1 MLIAACIK
9 RNMPELPEVQ
19 TVVSQ
24 LAKKIIGKT
33 IAGFWS
39 DWEKQV
45 RPGLKRLSKL
55 AIGGTVL
62 GARRIG
68 KHIVIDLDNDHSLV
82 IHLKMSG
89 HLLYKDAANKN
100 AKEWEDPMNRFI
112 HHRIEFRDGS
122 WVDFSDLR
130 KFGWIDC
137 VATAEVERI
146 KSIALLGRDAL
157 ASECDYDFFESL
169 LRASKRKRIATL
181 LLEQDKI
188 AGIGNIYRS
197 EMLYRAGIRPFR
209 LAGKITKAERPKLFR
224 AMKEVLREA
233 VRLRGTTDG
242 DFRDTAGKPGGF
254 QRTLFVYGRAGL
266 PCKRCDTIVVRKKLG
281 QRSIFFCPECQH

>member
-1 MLIAACIK
+1 
-9 RNMPELPEVQ
+9 MPELPEVQ
-19 TVVSQ
+19 TVTSQ
-24 LAKKIIGKT
+24 IAKKTTGKR

-45 RPGLKRLSKL
+45 KPGLKKLSKL
-55 AIGGTVL
+55 AVGGIVL

-68 KHIVIDLDNDHSLV
+68 KHIVIDLDNDYSLV

-89 HLLYKDAANKN
+89 HLLYKDVTNKN
-100 AKEWEDPMNRFI
+100 AKEWDDPMNRFI
-112 HHRIEFRDGS
+112 HHRIDFTDGS
-122 WVDFSDLR
+122 WMDFSDLR

-137 VATAEVERI
+137 VATPEVEMM
-146 KSIALLGRDAL
+146 KSIASLGCDAL
-157 ASECDYDFFESL
+157 AGECDPGFFDAL
-169 LRASKRKRIATL
+169 LKKNARKTVATL

-197 EMLYRAGIRPFR
+197 EMLYRAGIRPLR
-209 LAGKITKAERPKLFR
+209 AVAKITRAERSRLFQS
-224 AMKEVLREA
+224 MKDVLREA

-242 DFRDTAGKPGGF
+242 DFRDTAGRPGGF
-254 QRTLFVYGRAGL
+254 QKTLYVYGREGL

-281 QRSIFFCPECQH
+281 QRSVFYCPMCQK

>member
-1 MLIAACIK
+1 
-9 RNMPELPEVQ
+9 MPELPEVE
-19 TVVSQ
+19 TVTSQ
-24 LAKKIIGKT
+24 LGKKITGKQ

-45 RPGLKRLSKL
+45 KPGVKQLSKL
-55 AIGGTVL
+55 AVGAMVL
-62 GARRIG
+62 GTRRIG
-68 KHIVIDLDNDHSLV
+68 KHIVIDLDNGYSLV

-89 HLLYKDAANKN
+89 HLLVKDASN
-100 AKEWEDPMNRFI
+100 AGAREWDDPMNRFI
-112 HHRIEFRDGS
+112 HHRIDFTDGA

-137 VATAEVERI
+137 VATFEVKSM
-146 KSIALLGRDAL
+146 KSIAALGLDAL
-157 ASECDYDFFESL
+157 ARECDLEFFEAL
-169 LRASKRKRIATL
+169 LRKNRKKRIATL

-197 EMLYRAGIRPFR
+197 EMLYRARIRPTR
-209 LAGKITKAERPKLFR
+209 LVSKVTRAERARLFQSMR
-224 AMKEVLREA
+224 DVLYEA

-254 QRTLFVYGRAGL
+254 QKTLYVYGREGL
-266 PCKRCDTIVVRKKLG
+266 ACKRCDTMVVRKKMG
-281 QRSIFFCPECQH
+281 QRSVFYCPKCQV

>member
-1 MLIAACIK
+1 
-9 RNMPELPEVQ
+9 MPELPEVQ
-19 TVVSQ
+19 TVTSQ
-24 LAKKIIGKT
+24 IAKKITGKR

-45 RPGLKRLSKL
+45 KPGLKKLSKL
-55 AIGGTVL
+55 AVGGTVL

-68 KHIVIDLDNDHSLV
+68 KHIVIDLDNGYSLV

-89 HLLYKDAANKN
+89 HLLYKDATNQD
-100 AKEWEDPMNRFI
+100 AKEWQDPMNRFI
-112 HHRIEFRDGS
+112 HHRIDFTDSS

-137 VATAEVERI
+137 VATPEVEVM
-146 KSIALLGRDAL
+146 KSIASLGCDAL
-157 ASECDYDFFESL
+157 SGECDLDFFETL
-169 LRASKRKRIATL
+169 LRKNARKQIATL

-197 EMLYRAGIRPFR
+197 EMLYRAGIRPLRVVAKIARTERAR
-209 LAGKITKAERPKLFR
+209 LFT

-242 DFRDTAGKPGGF
+242 DFRDTSGKPGGF
-254 QRTLFVYGRAGL
+254 QKTLYVYGREGL

-281 QRSIFFCPECQH
+281 QRSIFYCPACQK

>member
-1 MLIAACIK
+1 
-9 RNMPELPEVQ
+9 MPELPEVQ

-45 RPGLKRLSKL
+45 KPGLKGLTKL
-55 AIGGTVL
+55 ALGGTVL
-62 GARRIG
+62 GTRRIG
-68 KHIVIDLDNDHSLV
+68 KHIVIDLDNDISLIV
-82 IHLKMSG
+82 HLKMSG
-89 HLLYKDAANKN
+89 HLLYKESANKD
-100 AKEWEDPMNRFI
+100 AKEWADPMNRFI
-112 HHRIEFRDGS
+112 HHRIDFTDGS

-130 KFGWIDC
+130 KFGWIDG
-137 VATAEVERI
+137 VATTDVEAM
-146 KSIALLGRDAL
+146 KSIALLGCDAL
-157 ASECDYDFFESL
+157 SGKCDLDFFETL
-169 LRASKRKRIATL
+169 LKKSARKKIATL

-197 EMLYRAGIRPFR
+197 EMLYRAGIRPLR
-209 LAGKITKAERPKLFR
+209 LTGNITKTERAKLFQ
-224 AMKEVLREA
+224 AMKDVLNEA

-242 DFRDTAGKPGGF
+242 DFRDTSGKPGGF
-254 QRTLFVYGRAGL
+254 QKTLFVYGREGL

-281 QRSIFFCPECQH
+281 QRSIFYCPACQK

>member
-1 MLIAACIK
+1 
-9 RNMPELPEVQ
+9 MPELPEVQ
-19 TVVSQ
+19 TVTSQ
-24 LAKKIIGKT
+24 IAKKITGKR

-45 RPGLKRLSKL
+45 KPGLKKLLRLTV
-55 AIGGTVL
+55 GGTVL

-68 KHIVIDLDNDHSLV
+68 KHIVIDLDNNYSLV

-89 HLLYKDAANKN
+89 HLLYKDAANKD
-100 AKEWEDPMNRFI
+100 AKEWRDPMNRFI
-112 HHRIEFRDGS
+112 HHRIDFTDGS

-137 VATAEVERI
+137 VATMEVEAMQ
-146 KSIALLGRDAL
+146 SIAILGCDAL
-157 ASECDYDFFESL
+157 AGECDLEFFEAL
-169 LRASKRKRIATL
+169 LKKNARKRVATL

-197 EMLYRAGIRPFR
+197 EMLYRAGIRPLR
-209 LAGKITKAERPKLFR
+209 LISKIKRAERTQLFQS
-224 AMKEVLREA
+224 MKDVLREA

-254 QRTLFVYGRAGL
+254 QKTLFVYGREGK
-266 PCKRCDTIVVRKKLG
+266 PCKRCDTIVMRKKLG
-281 QRSIFFCPECQH
+281 ARSVFYCPTCQK

>member
-1 MLIAACIK
+1 
-9 RNMPELPEVQ
+9 MPELPEVQ

-24 LAKKIIGKT
+24 LGKKISGKT

-39 DWEKQV
+39 DWEKQMK
-45 RPGLKRLSKL
+45 PGLKKLSKT
-55 AIGGTVL
+55 AVGGVVL
-62 GARRIG
+62 GTRRIG
-68 KHIVIDLDNDHSLV
+68 KHIVIDLDNGQSLI

-89 HLLYKDAANKN
+89 HLLYKDASNTG
-100 AKEWEDPMNRFI
+100 AKEWQDPMNRFI
-112 HHRIEFRDGS
+112 HHRIDFSDGS

-137 VATAEVERI
+137 VATAEVEMM
-146 KSIALLGRDAL
+146 KSIAILGCDAL
-157 ASECDYDFFESL
+157 AEECNVDFFDTL
-169 LRASKRKRIATL
+169 LKKNARKKIAAL

-197 EMLYRAGIRPFR
+197 EMLYRSGIRPLR
-209 LAGKITKAERPKLFR
+209 LAGKITQSERAQLFQ
-224 AMKEVLREA
+224 AMKSVLREA

-242 DFRDTAGKPGGF
+242 DFRDTTGKPGGF
-254 QRTLFVYGRAGL
+254 QKTLFVYGREGL

-281 QRSIFFCPECQH
+281 SRSIFYCPACQK

>member
-1 MLIAACIK
+1 
-9 RNMPELPEVQ
+9 MPELPEVQ
-19 TVVSQ
+19 TVTSQ
-24 LAKKIIGKT
+24 IAKKITGKQ

-45 RPGLKRLSKL
+45 KPGLKRLSKL
-55 AIGGTVL
+55 AVGGTVL

-68 KHIVIDLDNDHSLV
+68 KHIVIDLDNDYSLV

-89 HLLYKDAANKN
+89 HLLYKDATNQD
-100 AKEWEDPMNRFI
+100 AKEWKDPMNRFI
-112 HHRIEFRDGS
+112 HHRLDFTDGS

-137 VATAEVERI
+137 VATSEVEAM
-146 KSIALLGRDAL
+146 KSIALLGCDAL
-157 ASECDYDFFESL
+157 SGECNLDFFEAL
-169 LRASKRKRIATL
+169 FKKNARKRIATL

-197 EMLYRAGIRPFR
+197 EMLYRAGIRPLR
-209 LAGKITKAERPKLFR
+209 IVAKITRAERARLLQS
-224 AMKEVLREA
+224 MKDVLREA

-242 DFRDTAGKPGGF
+242 DFRDTSGKPGGF
-254 QRTLFVYGRAGL
+254 QKTLYVYGREGL

-281 QRSIFFCPECQH
+281 QRSIFYCPTCQK

>member
-1 MLIAACIK
+1 
-9 RNMPELPEVQ
+9 MPELPEVQ
-19 TVVSQ
+19 TVTSQ
-24 LAKKIIGKT
+24 LGKKITGKR

-45 RPGLKRLSKL
+45 KPGVKQLSKL
-55 AIGGTVL
+55 AVGAMVL
-62 GARRIG
+62 GTRRIG
-68 KHIVIDLDNDHSLV
+68 KHIVIDLDNGYSLV

-89 HLLYKDAANKN
+89 HLLVKDASN
-100 AKEWEDPMNRFI
+100 AGAREWDDPMNRFI
-112 HHRIEFRDGS
+112 HHRIDFMDGA

-137 VATAEVERI
+137 VATSEVKSM
-146 KSIALLGRDAL
+146 KSIAALGLDAL
-157 ASECDYDFFESL
+157 ARECDLEFFEAL
-169 LRASKRKRIATL
+169 LRKNRNKRIATL

-197 EMLYRAGIRPFR
+197 EMLYRAGIRPTR
-209 LAGKITKAERPKLFR
+209 LVSKVTRAERARLFQSMR
-224 AMKEVLREA
+224 EVLYEA

-254 QRTLFVYGRAGL
+254 QKTLYVYGREGL
-266 PCKRCDTIVVRKKLG
+266 ACKRCDTMVVRKKIG
-281 QRSIFFCPECQH
+281 QRSVFYCPKCQA

>member
-1 MLIAACIK
+1 
-9 RNMPELPEVQ
+9 MPELPEVQ
-19 TVVSQ
+19 TVTSQ
-24 LAKKIIGKT
+24 LGKKITGKR

-45 RPGLKRLSKL
+45 KPGVKQLSKL
-55 AIGGTVL
+55 AVGAMVL
-62 GARRIG
+62 GTRRIG
-68 KHIVIDLDNDHSLV
+68 KHIVIDLDNKQSLI

-89 HLLYKDAANKN
+89 HLLVKDASNAG
-100 AKEWEDPMNRFI
+100 AKEWDDPMNRFI
-112 HHRIEFRDGS
+112 HHRIDFTDGT

-137 VATAEVERI
+137 VATSEV
-146 KSIALLGRDAL
+146 KSMKLIATLGLDAL
-157 ASECDYDFFESL
+157 ARECDLEFFEAL
-169 LRASKRKRIATL
+169 LRKNRNKRIAVL

-197 EMLYRAGIRPFR
+197 EMLFRAGIRPRRTVSRITRVERAR
-209 LAGKITKAERPKLFR
+209 LFQS
-224 AMKEVLREA
+224 MKDVLREA

-254 QRTLFVYGRAGL
+254 QKTLYVYGRDDL
-266 PCKRCDTIVVRKKLG
+266 PCKRCDTMVVRKKIG
-281 QRSIFFCPECQH
+281 QRSVFYCPKCQA

>member
-1 MLIAACIK
+1 
-9 RNMPELPEVQ
+9 MPELPEVQ

-24 LAKKIIGKT
+24 LAKKITGKR

-45 RPGLKRLSKL
+45 KPGLKKLSKL
-55 AIGGTVL
+55 AVSGTVL

-89 HLLYKDAANKN
+89 HLLYKDAAN
-100 AKEWEDPMNRFI
+100 AEAREWQDPVNRFI
-112 HHRIEFRDGS
+112 HHRIGFADGS

-137 VATAEVERI
+137 VATPEVEMM
-146 KSIALLGRDAL
+146 KSIASLGCDAL
-157 ASECDYDFFESL
+157 AGECNPDFFKVL
-169 LRASKRKRIATL
+169 FKKNARKKVAIL

-197 EMLYRAGIRPFR
+197 EMLYRAGIRPLRTVGRITQTERTR
-209 LAGKITKAERPKLFR
+209 LFTV
-224 AMKEVLREA
+224 MKEVLREA

-254 QRTLFVYGRAGL
+254 QKTLFVYGRENL
-266 PCKRCDTIVVRKKLG
+266 PCKRCDTIIVREKLG
-281 QRSIFFCPECQH
+281 QRSVFYCPVCQR

>member
-1 MLIAACIK
+1 
-9 RNMPELPEVQ
+9 MPELPEVQ

-24 LAKKIIGKT
+24 LARKITGKR

-45 RPGLKRLSKL
+45 KPGLKKLAKL
-55 AIGGTVL
+55 AIGGTVT
-62 GARRIG
+62 GTRRIG
-68 KHIVIDLDNDHSLV
+68 KHIIIDLDNAVSLV

-89 HLLYKDAANKN
+89 HLLYKDATNAG
-100 AKEWEDPMNRFI
+100 AKEWADLMNRFI
-112 HHRIEFRDGS
+112 HHRIDFTDGS

-130 KFGWIDC
+130 KFGWLDG
-137 VATAEVERI
+137 VATSAVEAMPSV
-146 KSIALLGRDAL
+146 SILGCDAL
-157 ASECDYDFFESL
+157 AGECNPDFFEVL
-169 LRASKRKRIATL
+169 LKKSARKKIATL

-197 EMLYRAGIRPFR
+197 EMLYRAGIRPLR
-209 LAGKITKAERPKLFR
+209 MIGKITTAERVKLFH
-224 AMKEVLREA
+224 AMKDVLREA

-254 QRTLFVYGRAGL
+254 QRTLAVYGRAGL
-266 PCKRCDTIVVRKKLG
+266 PCKRCDTIIMRKKLG
-281 QRSIFFCPECQH
+281 QRSVFYCPACQK

>member
-1 MLIAACIK
+1 
-9 RNMPELPEVQ
+9 MPELPEVQ
-19 TVVSQ
+19 TVTSQ
-24 LAKKIIGKT
+24 IAKKITGKR

-45 RPGLKRLSKL
+45 KPGLKQLSKL

-68 KHIVIDLDNDHSLV
+68 KHIIIDLDNDSSLV

-89 HLLYKDAANKN
+89 HLLYKDAVNKD
-100 AKEWEDPMNRFI
+100 ATEWKDPMNRFI
-112 HHRIEFRDGS
+112 HHRIDFTDGS

-137 VATAEVERI
+137 VSTSEVEAM
-146 KSIALLGRDAL
+146 KSIASLGCDAL
-157 ASECDYDFFESL
+157 SGECNLDFFGAL
-169 LRASKRKRIATL
+169 FKKNARKKVATL

-197 EMLYRAGIRPFR
+197 EMLYRSGIRPLR
-209 LAGKITKAERPKLFR
+209 LVAKITRPERARLLQS
-224 AMKEVLREA
+224 MKDVLREA

-254 QRTLFVYGRAGL
+254 QKTLYVYGREGL

-281 QRSIFFCPECQH
+281 QRSIFYCPTCQK

>member
-1 MLIAACIK
+1 
-9 RNMPELPEVQ
+9 MPELPEVQ

-24 LAKKIIGKT
+24 LAKKITGKR

-45 RPGLKRLSKL
+45 KPGLKKISKL
-55 AIGGTVL
+55 AIGGTVT
-62 GARRIG
+62 GTRRIG
-68 KHIVIDLDNDHSLV
+68 KHIIIDLDNAVSLV

-89 HLLYKDAANKN
+89 HLLYKDMANQG
-100 AKEWEDPMNRFI
+100 AKEWADPMNRFI
-112 HHRIEFRDGS
+112 HHRIDFTDGS

-137 VATAEVERI
+137 VATTEVEMM
-146 KSIALLGRDAL
+146 KSIAALGCDAL
-157 ASECDYDFFESL
+157 SDECNLEFFATL
-169 LRASKRKRIATL
+169 LRASKQKRIATL

-197 EMLYRAGIRPFR
+197 EMLYRAGIRPLR
-209 LAGKITKAERPKLFR
+209 VVAKITRTEQAALFQS
-224 AMKEVLREA
+224 MKDVLREA
-233 VRLRGTTDG
+233 LRLRGTTDG

-266 PCKRCDTIVVRKKLG
+266 ACKCCDTMIVRKKLG
-281 QRSIFFCPECQH
+281 QRSVFYCPTCQK

>member
-1 MLIAACIK
+1 
-9 RNMPELPEVQ
+9 MPELPEVQ
-19 TVVSQ
+19 TVTSQ
-24 LAKKIIGKT
+24 IAKKITGKR

-45 RPGLKRLSKL
+45 KPGLKKLSKL

-68 KHIVIDLDNDHSLV
+68 KHIIIDLDNDSSLV

-89 HLLYKDAANKN
+89 HLLYKDAVNKD
-100 AKEWEDPMNRFI
+100 AKEWKDPMNRFI
-112 HHRIEFRDGS
+112 HHRIDFTDGS

-137 VATAEVERI
+137 VATSEVEAM
-146 KSIALLGRDAL
+146 KSIASLGCDAL
-157 ASECDYDFFESL
+157 SGECNLDFFGAL
-169 LRASKRKRIATL
+169 FKKNARKKVATL

-197 EMLYRAGIRPFR
+197 EMLYRSGIRPLR
-209 LAGKITKAERPKLFR
+209 LVAKITRPERARLLQS
-224 AMKEVLREA
+224 MKDVLREA

-254 QRTLFVYGRAGL
+254 QKTLYVYGREGL

-281 QRSIFFCPECQH
+281 QRSIFYCPTCQK

>member
-1 MLIAACIK
+1 
-9 RNMPELPEVQ
+9 MPELPEVQ
-19 TVVSQ
+19 TVTSQ
-24 LAKKIIGKT
+24 IAKKITGKR

-45 RPGLKRLSKL
+45 KPGLTKLSKL
-55 AIGGTVL
+55 AVGGTVL

-68 KHIVIDLDNDHSLV
+68 KHIIIDLDNGSSLV

-89 HLLYKDAANKN
+89 HLLYKDATNQG
-100 AKEWEDPMNRFI
+100 AKEWDDPMNRFI
-112 HHRIEFRDGS
+112 HHRIDFTDGS

-137 VATAEVERI
+137 VATTEVEMM
-146 KSIALLGRDAL
+146 KSIASLGCDAL
-157 ASECDYDFFESL
+157 AGECNLDFFEVL
-169 LRASKRKRIATL
+169 FKKNARKKVATL

-197 EMLYRAGIRPFR
+197 EMLYRSGIRPLR
-209 LAGKITKAERPKLFR
+209 TVAKSTRAERERLFT

-242 DFRDTAGKPGGF
+242 DFRDTSGKPGGF
-254 QRTLFVYGRAGL
+254 QKTLYVYGRENL

-281 QRSIFFCPECQH
+281 QRSVFYCPTCQK

>member
-1 MLIAACIK
+1 
-9 RNMPELPEVQ
+9 MPELPEVQ
-19 TVVSQ
+19 TVTSQ
-24 LAKKIIGKT
+24 IAKKITGKQ

-45 RPGLKRLSKL
+45 KPGLKRLSKL
-55 AIGGTVL
+55 AVGGTVL

-89 HLLYKDAANKN
+89 HLLYKDATNEG
-100 AKEWEDPMNRFI
+100 AKEWKDPMNCFI
-112 HHRIEFRDGS
+112 HHRIDLTDGS

-137 VATAEVERI
+137 VATSEVEAM
-146 KSIALLGRDAL
+146 KSIALLGCDAL
-157 ASECDYDFFESL
+157 SGECNLDFFEAL
-169 LRASKRKRIATL
+169 FKKNARKRIATL

-197 EMLYRAGIRPFR
+197 EMLYRAGIRPLR
-209 LAGKITKAERPKLFR
+209 IVAKITRAERARLLQS
-224 AMKEVLREA
+224 MKDVLREA

-242 DFRDTAGKPGGF
+242 DFRDTSGKPGGF
-254 QRTLFVYGRAGL
+254 QKTLYVYGREGL

-281 QRSIFFCPECQH
+281 QRSIFYCPMCQK

>member
-1 MLIAACIK
+1 
-9 RNMPELPEVQ
+9 MPELPEVQ
-19 TVVSQ
+19 TVASQ
-24 LAKKIIGKT
+24 IAQKITGKR

-45 RPGLKRLSKL
+45 RPGLEQLSKL
-55 AIGGTVL
+55 AVGGTVL

-68 KHIVIDLDNDHSLV
+68 KHIVIDLDNDCSLV

-89 HLLYKDAANKN
+89 HLLYKDSTNAE
-100 AKEWEDPMNRFI
+100 AKEWKDPMNRFI
-112 HHRIEFRDGS
+112 HHRIDFTDGS

-130 KFGWIDC
+130 KFGWIDG
-137 VATAEVERI
+137 VATAEVEAM
-146 KSIALLGRDAL
+146 KSIASLGCDAL
-157 ASECDYDFFESL
+157 SGECDLDFFDTL
-169 LRASKRKRIATL
+169 FKKNHRKKIATL

-197 EMLYRAGIRPFR
+197 EMLFRSGIRPFR
-209 LAGKITKAERPKLFR
+209 TVSRITRVERAKLFQS
-224 AMKEVLREA
+224 MKDVLREA

-254 QRTLFVYGRAGL
+254 QKTLYVYGREGL

-281 QRSIFFCPECQH
+281 QRSVFYCPTCQK

>member
-1 MLIAACIK
+1 MNDE
-9 RNMPELPEVQ
+9 NMPELPEVQ
-19 TVVSQ
+19 TVTSQ
-24 LAKKIIGKT
+24 IAKKITGKR
-33 IAGFWS
+33 INGFWS

-45 RPGLKRLSKL
+45 KPGLKRLSKL
-55 AIGGTVL
+55 AVGGTVL

-68 KHIVIDLDNDHSLV
+68 KHIVIDLDTSYSLV

-89 HLLYKDAANKN
+89 HLLYKDATNAE
-100 AKEWEDPMNRFI
+100 AKEWKDPMNRFI
-112 HHRIEFRDGS
+112 HHRIDFTDGS

-137 VATAEVERI
+137 VATSEVEAM
-146 KSIALLGRDAL
+146 KSIASLGCDAL
-157 ASECDYDFFESL
+157 AGECNLDFFDTL
-169 LRASKRKRIATL
+169 LRKNARKKIATL

-197 EMLYRAGIRPFR
+197 EMLFRAGIQPLRTVS
-209 LAGKITKAERPKLFR
+209 KITRIERARLLQS
-224 AMKEVLREA
+224 MKDVLREA

-254 QRTLFVYGRAGL
+254 QKTLYVYGREGL
-266 PCKRCDTIVVRKKLG
+266 ACKRCDTIVVRKKLG
-281 QRSIFFCPECQH
+281 QRSVFYCPTCQK

>member
-1 MLIAACIK
+1 
-9 RNMPELPEVQ
+9 MPELPEVQ
-19 TVVSQ
+19 TVASQ
-24 LAKKIIGKT
+24 LAKKITGKT

-45 RPGLKRLSKL
+45 KPGLKKLS
-55 AIGGTVL
+55 ASATGGIVL
-62 GARRIG
+62 GTRRIG
-68 KHIVIDLDNDHSLV
+68 KHIIIDLGNDQSLI

-89 HLLYKDAANKN
+89 HLLYKEPANAE
-100 AKEWEDPMNRFI
+100 AKEWQDPMNRFV
-112 HHRIEFRDGS
+112 HHRIDFTDGS

-137 VATAEVERI
+137 VPTAKVEI
-146 KSIALLGRDAL
+146 MKSISLLGCDAL
-157 ASECDYDFFESL
+157 ADECNLDFFDTL
-169 LRASKRKRIATL
+169 LKKSTRKKIATL

-197 EMLYRAGIRPFR
+197 EMLYRSGIRPLR
-209 LAGKITKAERPKLFR
+209 LVGKITKVERQKLFQS
-224 AMKEVLREA
+224 MKEVLREA

-254 QRTLFVYGRAGL
+254 QKTLFVYGREGL
-266 PCKRCDTIVVRKKLG
+266 PCKRCDTIVVRKKIG
-281 QRSIFFCPECQH
+281 QRSVFYCPNCQK